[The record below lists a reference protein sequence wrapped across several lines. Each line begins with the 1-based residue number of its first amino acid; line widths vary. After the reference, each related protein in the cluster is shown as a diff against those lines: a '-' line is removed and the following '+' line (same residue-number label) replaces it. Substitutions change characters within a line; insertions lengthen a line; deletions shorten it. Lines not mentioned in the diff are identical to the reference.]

1 MANVYTAVALDATS
15 RERLLGAVTIPEG
28 WKTYAEHMTVDLKP
42 LAKSMAAELGGQT
55 KSLTVVALG
64 ISEAAMAIEVMTDA
78 PSKNTRKHITIAVA
92 PGCKPRQS
100 SDIESWDTTHAV
112 VGLPLHGVVREMET
126 PAPAT
131 EVK

>member
-64 ISEAAMAIEVMTDA
+64 ISEAAMAIENRNQLMSSRSEDFGEGMRAFLEKRKPVY
-78 PSKNTRKHITIAVA
+78 KNR
-92 PGCKPRQS
+92 
-100 SDIESWDTTHAV
+100 
-112 VGLPLHGVVREMET
+112 
-126 PAPAT
+126 
-131 EVK
+131 

>member
-15 RERLLGAVTIPEG
+15 QERLLGAVTIPEG
-28 WKTYAEHMTVDLKP
+28 WKTYGEHMTIELKP
-42 LAKSMAAELGGQT
+42 LAKSMAAELDGQT

-64 ISEAAMAIEVMTDA
+64 ISEAAIAVEVTTDA
-78 PSKNTRKHITIAVA
+78 PSKNTRKHITVAVA

-100 SDIESWDTTHAV
+100 NDILNWDRTHDI
-112 VGLPLHGVVREMET
+112 VGMPLEGVVREMET
-126 PAPAT
+126 PAPAA